1 MKGKIVLVECWSTG
15 ANYVEDILKHGY
27 EPVIVEVSDY
37 VGTEVDVTLFRQFAI
52 LRKRNFRLT

>member
-15 ANYVEDILKHGY
+15 ANYVEDILKRGY

-37 VGTEVDVTLFRQFAI
+37 VGTEEDVTLFRQFAI